1 MAENKHRWK
10 IQLGAALAS
19 NPFLMNFLHGR
30 ISRTGLKAVCV
41 PGLNCYSCPAAAASC
56 PIGALQAV
64 IGSSK
69 FQFAWYVVGFLIFAG
84 ALLGRVV
91 CGFLCPFGWFQEL
104 LHKIPAKKFS
114 TRRVRILTYLKYGIL
129 ALFVIVLPMTV
140 VNEVGMGDPFFCKY
154 ICPAGILEGGIP
166 LALADAGIRAGLGG
180 LFTWKSCILLGTAL
194 LAVFF
199 YRPFCKWLCP
209 LGAFYGLC
217 NRISICR
224 LQVDS
229 GRCTACG
236 ACSRACRMDVDV
248 FRTPNHA
255 ECIRCGDCAAACPHG
270 AITRVFSIK
279 RIQEKK
285 ERVLILLLS
294 AVLMTA
300 ALTGCSSGEEDAL
313 VSKTPFPEFSEV
325 DIAGDEI
332 SSDIFADYDAT
343 IVNFWNNGCGS
354 CIAEMPELEELYQ
367 DFKERNINL
376 IGVGTDSGES
386 REQLDTAREI
396 LKEKGVTY
404 HNISPDPEGD
414 FYKDFVADISTYPTT
429 YIVDGEGNI
438 VGADIVGN
446 VKKQLDTV
454 ETRLALITGQK

>member
-1 MAENKHRWK
+1 MK
-10 IQLGAALAS
+10 
-19 NPFLMNFLHGR
+19 
-30 ISRTGLKAVCV
+30 
-41 PGLNCYSCPAAAASC
+41 
-56 PIGALQAV
+56 
-64 IGSSK
+64 
-69 FQFAWYVVGFLIFAG
+69 
-84 ALLGRVV
+84 
-91 CGFLCPFGWFQEL
+91 
-104 LHKIPAKKFS
+104 
-114 TRRVRILTYLKYGIL
+114 
-129 ALFVIVLPMTV
+129 
-140 VNEVGMGDPFFCKY
+140 
-154 ICPAGILEGGIP
+154 
-166 LALADAGIRAGLGG
+166 
-180 LFTWKSCILLGTAL
+180 
-194 LAVFF
+194 
-199 YRPFCKWLCP
+199 
-209 LGAFYGLC
+209 
-217 NRISICR
+217 
-224 LQVDS
+224 
-229 GRCTACG
+229 
-236 ACSRACRMDVDV
+236 
-248 FRTPNHA
+248 
-255 ECIRCGDCAAACPHG
+255 
-270 AITRVFSIK
+270 
-279 RIQEKK
+279 
-285 ERVLILLLS
+285 RVLILLLS

-454 ETRLALITGQK
+454 ETRLALIPSSLRPPSCSILSGRPPRRHFCQRRAGIPLHQQTRESLPHGGRRWAVGTKSRNRQARGIRSAHGGWGHSKLPAGCRRQ

>member
-1 MAENKHRWK
+1 MK
-10 IQLGAALAS
+10 
-19 NPFLMNFLHGR
+19 
-30 ISRTGLKAVCV
+30 
-41 PGLNCYSCPAAAASC
+41 
-56 PIGALQAV
+56 
-64 IGSSK
+64 
-69 FQFAWYVVGFLIFAG
+69 
-84 ALLGRVV
+84 
-91 CGFLCPFGWFQEL
+91 
-104 LHKIPAKKFS
+104 
-114 TRRVRILTYLKYGIL
+114 
-129 ALFVIVLPMTV
+129 
-140 VNEVGMGDPFFCKY
+140 
-154 ICPAGILEGGIP
+154 
-166 LALADAGIRAGLGG
+166 
-180 LFTWKSCILLGTAL
+180 
-194 LAVFF
+194 
-199 YRPFCKWLCP
+199 
-209 LGAFYGLC
+209 
-217 NRISICR
+217 
-224 LQVDS
+224 
-229 GRCTACG
+229 
-236 ACSRACRMDVDV
+236 
-248 FRTPNHA
+248 
-255 ECIRCGDCAAACPHG
+255 
-270 AITRVFSIK
+270 
-279 RIQEKK
+279 
-285 ERVLILLLS
+285 RVLILLLS

-332 SSDIFADYDAT
+332 SSDI
-343 IVNFWNNGCGS
+343 FWNNGCGS